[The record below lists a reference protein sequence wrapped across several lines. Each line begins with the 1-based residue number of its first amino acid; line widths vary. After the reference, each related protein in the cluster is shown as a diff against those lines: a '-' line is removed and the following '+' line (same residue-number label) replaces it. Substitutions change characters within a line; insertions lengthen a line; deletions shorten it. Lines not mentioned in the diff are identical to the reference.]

1 MNIALIDSVFLS
13 ETSEEFFYAFW
24 EDDNFCYGGHY
35 EDGALC
41 ETLIALYESEPKC
54 RPDLIEFA
62 VHILKSTDS

>member
-13 ETSEEFFYAFW
+13 ETSEEYFYAFW
-24 EDDNFCYGGHY
+24 DDDNFCYGGHY

-41 ETLIALYESEPKC
+41 ETLIALYESEPKS

-62 VHILKSTDS
+62 AHILKSTNS